1 MKVFSDIK
9 NILCCRASRNCIA
22 GVSAVIVMVM
32 LMSVMIIRRND
43 VRVYV
48 DGALTAHFETLAD
61 DTGIWLKKAGVT
73 VYEGDTLRTENN
85 NIYIDRAVYVTVIAD
100 GQQVSYKT
108 AKGTVKD
115 VLAAGDITIGDADI
129 VSPAR
134 YNNVTEN
141 VTITVER
148 VSTATITETETI
160 KYETKKVKDSSMYE
174 GQTEVKTKGVNG
186 KTEHTY
192 NVTYIDGKET
202 SRELVSSKVVTEPV
216 TEVIKVGTKI
226 KSSFKASANAPKNY
240 KAVYTMR
247 GSAYTYG
254 NDGGN
259 YTCLGKP
266 TSRGTV
272 AVDPNVIPLGTRLYI
287 ESEDGKY
294 IYGEAV
300 AGDTGGAI
308 KGYKIDLFVESQ
320 AECRAFG
327 RRNVIV
333 YILD

>member
-1 MKVFSDIK
+1 MKIFNDIK

-22 GVSAVIVMVM
+22 GISAVIAMVM
-32 LMSVMIIRRND
+32 LMSVMIIKRND
-43 VRVYV
+43 VRIFV
-48 DGALTAHFETLAD
+48 DGTEAAHIETLAD
-61 DTGIWLKKAGVT
+61 DPEIWLKKAAVE
-73 VYEGDTLRTENN
+73 VYEGDTLKTENH

-100 GQQVSYKT
+100 GQQVCYKT

-115 VLAAGDITIGDADI
+115 VVLAGGFDIADADI
-129 VSPAR
+129 VTPSR
-134 YNNVTEN
+134 FTKVTEN
-141 VTITVER
+141 TTVTIER
-148 VSTATITETETI
+148 VKTATITETETI
-160 KYETKKVKDSSMYE
+160 KYDTKKIKDSSLYE

-192 NVTYIDGKET
+192 SVTYIDGKET
-202 SRELVSSKVVTEPV
+202 SRTLISSEVVTEAV

-240 KAVYTMR
+240 KAVMTMR
-247 GSAYTYG
+247 ASAYTYG

-259 YTCLGKP
+259 YTCLGEP
-266 TSRGTV
+266 TRRGVV
-272 AVDPNVIPLGTRLYI
+272 AVDPSVIPLGTRLYI

-308 KGYKIDLFVESQ
+308 KGNKIDLFVES
-320 AECRAFG
+320 ARECRAFG
-327 RRNVIV
+327 RRNVTV